1 MNIEGLDYNTQR
13 EKLVLPEY
21 GREIQSMVDHAVG
34 IKDRAERQHCAES
47 IIAIMD
53 HMFPDGAD
61 AEEHHRKLWDHLAIM
76 SGFKLDIDYPFAVK
90 QAEDIAKRPDP
101 MDYPK
106 TRIPVRH
113 YGSMMFELFDRL
125 KNMEPGK
132 ERDELVKL
140 TANQMRRDLAQWSH
154 GSCDE
159 EKVAADLARFTDG
172 KIHLELKNFKFEK
185 LVLVHD
191 NVLQKNNN
199 GQRYNAQK
207 NGSQKNNNASQ
218 KNNNA
223 SQKNNKKRNNK

>member
-21 GREIQSMVDHAVG
+21 GREIQSMVDHAVA

-159 EKVAADLARFTDG
+159 EKVAADLARFTDD
-172 KIHLELKNFKFEK
+172 KIHLDMKNFKFEK

-199 GQRYNAQK
+199 GQRNNTQK
-207 NGSQKNNNASQ
+207 NGSQ

>member
-47 IIAIMD
+47 IITIMD

-172 KIHLELKNFKFEK
+172 KIHLDLKNFKFEK

-191 NVLQKNNN
+191 NVMQKNNN
-199 GQRYNAQK
+199 GQRNNAQK

-218 KNNNA
+218 KNN
-223 SQKNNKKRNNK
+223 KKRNNK

>member
-21 GREIQSMVDHAVG
+21 GREIQSMVDHAVA

-172 KIHLELKNFKFEK
+172 KIHLDLKNFKFEK

-199 GQRYNAQK
+199 GQRNNTQK
-207 NGSQKNNNASQ
+207 NG
-218 KNNNA
+218 

>member
-159 EKVAADLARFTDG
+159 EKVAADLAHFTDG
-172 KIHLELKNFKFEK
+172 KIHLDLKNFKFEK

-199 GQRYNAQK
+199 GQRNNAQK

-218 KNNNA
+218 KNN
-223 SQKNNKKRNNK
+223 KKRNNK

>member
-21 GREIQSMVDHAVG
+21 GREIQSMVDHAVA

-53 HMFPDGAD
+53 HMFPDGAGVED
-61 AEEHHRKLWDHLAIM
+61 HERKLWDHLAIM
-76 SGFKLDIDYPFAVK
+76 SGFKLDIDYPYAVK

-101 MDYPK
+101 MDYPM

-113 YGSMMFELFDRL
+113 YGAMMFEIFDRL
-125 KNMEPGK
+125 KNMEPGA

-172 KIHLELKNFKFEK
+172 KIHLDLKNFKFEK

-199 GQRYNAQK
+199 GQRNNAQK

-218 KNNNA
+218 KNN
-223 SQKNNKKRNNK
+223 KKRNNK